1 MKISKDNPLLGKR
14 VLVTR
19 TEAQAIELVGLLS
32 SLGAIPI
39 LAPTI
44 QIVGPSNPEPLENV
58 CASIDNFDWIIF
70 TSSNGVKFFMK
81 QYVKINGE
89 NARLPAQIC
98 AIGPSTAKCLKS
110 FNVDSDFIPEEHRAE
125 AVLAGLQKKDNL
137 TGKYIL
143 LPRGDLANKM
153 LPTELRKCG
162 ALVTDL
168 TCYRTLLADHA
179 DASGED
185 VYRNLHKQGIDIV
198 TFTSASTVKNFVK
211 ILGKPSAL
219 DFLNSTCVAS
229 IGPVTAKA
237 AAELGIR
244 TTITPIKYTIPSLVD
259 AILSHYTGN
268 KT

>member
-1 MKISKDNPLLGKR
+1 MKLSKDSPLLGKR

-19 TEAQAIELVGLLS
+19 TRAQAIELVDLLS

-44 QIVGPSNPEPLENV
+44 QIVGPRNPEPLEDI
-58 CASIDNFDWIIF
+58 CSSIDKFDWIVF
-70 TSSNGVKFFMK
+70 TSSNGVGFFMK
-81 QYVKINGE
+81 HYVKIKGE
-89 NARLPAQIC
+89 NARLPAQVC
-98 AIGPSTAKCLKS
+98 AIGPSTAKCLKN
-110 FNVDSDFIPEEHRAE
+110 FNVAVDFIPEEHRAE
-125 AVLAGLQKKDNL
+125 AVLAGLQERDSL
-137 TGKYIL
+137 TGKYVL

-153 LPTELRKCG
+153 LPTELKKCG
-162 ALVTDL
+162 ALVTEI
-168 TCYRTLLADHA
+168 TCYRTLLADHT
-179 DASGED
+179 DSSGENI
-185 VYRNLHKQGIDIV
+185 YKTLNQQGIDIV
-198 TFTSASTVKNFVK
+198 TFTSASTVKNFVE

-219 DFLNSTCVAS
+219 DFLNSACVAS

-259 AILSHYTGN
+259 AILTHYTGN